1 MVQPGLFLDNVD
13 NKEWTMIPTYCTNIF
28 LVELWSND
36 CCFDKI
42 PDLGFSREAAQRRRQ
57 GLFDV
62 PVTVAS
68 HFDLE
73 PGEVYICEHT
83 VRAACIVERELS
95 NCQLGGS
102 RQVE

>member
-1 MVQPGLFLDNVD
+1 MVQPELTLDCVE
-13 NKEWTMIPTYCTNIF
+13 NKECIIISTYCTDIF

-36 CCFDKI
+36 CSFNKI

-83 VRAACIVERELS
+83 VRAACIVEWKLS

-102 RQVE
+102 RKVE